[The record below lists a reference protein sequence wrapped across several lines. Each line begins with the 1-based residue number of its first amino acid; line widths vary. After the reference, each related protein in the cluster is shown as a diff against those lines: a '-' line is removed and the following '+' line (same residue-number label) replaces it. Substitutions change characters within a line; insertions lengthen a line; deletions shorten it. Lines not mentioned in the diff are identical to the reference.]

1 MRYPKQLLPKSIS
14 IYIYIDVTEALWLNK
29 MNLCQ
34 RKPLWPWYVRSW
46 AWIDLLVH
54 IFRSRGH
61 HPHPLQNWW
70 RLKGRTLKSAPM
82 NEFKPSPNP
91 FGKSLRSMDK
101 FPACSVRPKWIVSIP
116 LQSDQLNLVVII
128 QFMGWNAL
136 KIKDNG
142 RNVHELRRFVIDSLL
157 FCLYWSWIPLNWADR
172 SYSMRPFRS

>member
-1 MRYPKQLLPKSIS
+1 
-14 IYIYIDVTEALWLNK
+14 
-29 MNLCQ
+29 MNSCQ

-46 AWIDLLVH
+46 AWIDLLVR

-70 RLKGRTLKSAPM
+70 RLRRGTLKSAPM

-91 FGKSLRSMDK
+91 FGKLLRITDTL
-101 FPACSVRPKWIVSIP
+101 PACSVRYKWIVSIP

-142 RNVHELRRFVIDSLL
+142 RNVDELRRFVIDSSL

-172 SYSMRPFRS
+172 SHCELSDSEGTIEERIIHL